1 MARLTKNSYKRKII
15 VFGLLVFMS
24 IALIS
29 TGFAAWVM
37 SQGDKEESGG
47 NVSVGVVNDGRITL
61 NQVKYTPVVWGYN
74 EDYSALVELTGENYD
89 IATKDGLNFKFEPLF
104 GDKNGAITWEGI
116 KEGNV
121 NCEILEIKVVGL
133 ITNPQLLKGGVLNVE
148 LEISEGVKQC
158 IDNDYIEAPS
168 GFTYKMNGD
177 TEFKTENGNY
187 VLLMDVQPNDNNTF
201 EFSVKFSWGSAFNF
215 ANPAGTDNDNI
226 NTTSAQLDELKN
238 KIEIF
243 RALLYGYYDN
253 GTENCLKTIN
263 ANLDVKYEELTKAF
277 NNSNLTPEVKEAT
290 IAEIQTKISGLEA
303 QKATLINGK
312 YSDSYKLTIIA
323 ATDN

>member
-24 IALIS
+24 IALMS

-37 SQGDKEESGG
+37 SQGDKEHTDG
-47 NVSVGVVNDGRITL
+47 NVTVGVVEDGRVTL

-74 EDYSALVELTGENYD
+74 EDYSALVELSGENYD

-116 KEGNV
+116 KETNT
-121 NCEILEIKVVGL
+121 NCEVLEIKVVGL
-133 ITNPQLLKGGVLNVE
+133 VSNRQLLKDGVINIE
-148 LEISEGVKQC
+148 LEVSEGVKKC
-158 IDNDYIEAPS
+158 IDNDYIETPA
-168 GFTYKMNGD
+168 GFAFKMNGD
-177 TEFKTENGNY
+177 IEFKTENGNY
-187 VLLMDVQPNDNNTF
+187 VLVMDVQPNDNNTF

-215 ANPAGTDNDNI
+215 ANPAGTVNDN
-226 NTTSAQLDELKN
+226 NDTTASQLDELKV

-253 GTENCLKTIN
+253 GTDNCLKTIN
-263 ANLDVKYEELTKAF
+263 ANLDNKYEELNAAF
-277 NNSNLTPEVKEAT
+277 NNSTYSPEVKEAKIT
-290 IAEIQTKISGLEA
+290 EIQTAISGLED
-303 QKATLINGK
+303 QKAKLINGE